1 MTIYSVFLLSQEANK
16 PENRAERPWIIVM
29 GHRPMYCS
37 NNDSD
42 DCTRKFALVCVI
54 ESEIFGRV
62 LFLQNFANGKNR
74 LNKTSGKW

>member
-1 MTIYSVFLLSQEANK
+1 
-16 PENRAERPWIIVM
+16 M

-54 ESEIFGRV
+54 ESEIFVRV
-62 LFLQNFANGKNR
+62 LFSQNFANVKIH
-74 LNKTSGKW
+74 